1 MNTDK
6 ARTLYSRR
14 KELNEPTFGII
25 KDQMNARKFLL
36 RGLANVSAEFTL
48 LATAF
53 NLRTLWRIWSMSAK
67 LSNKVKLKI
76 TDGLETTTQINKLF
90 GTNPEVLSVLN
101 FV

>member
-76 TDGLETTTQINKLF
+76 TDRLETTTQINKLF
-90 GTNPEVLSVLN
+90 GTNHEVLSVLN